1 MPKEA
6 IGTIKMP
13 YYSGTIILI
22 LSCTS
27 TKKATIM
34 NEHITKDDL
43 RQFGMLLIN
52 EMRAVMAANSV
63 QEDRAEAEW
72 IKTRAVR
79 KLLDISAGTLQ
90 NIRVT
95 EKIRCKKVLGSYYYN
110 KADLLK
116 LFSE

>member
-1 MPKEA
+1 MGEQ
-6 IGTIKMP
+6 
-13 YYSGTIILI
+13 
-22 LSCTS
+22 
-27 TKKATIM
+27 
-34 NEHITKDDL
+34 ITKDDL
-43 RQFGMLLIN
+43 RQFRMLLIN

-63 QEDRAEAEW
+63 QEERAEAEW

-95 EKIRCKKVLGSYYYN
+95 GKIRCKKVLGSYYYN

>member
-1 MPKEA
+1 MGEQ
-6 IGTIKMP
+6 
-13 YYSGTIILI
+13 
-22 LSCTS
+22 
-27 TKKATIM
+27 
-34 NEHITKDDL
+34 ITKDDL

-52 EMRAVMAANSV
+52 EMRAVMVANSV
-63 QEDRAEAEW
+63 QEERAEAEW

-95 EKIRCKKVLGSYYYN
+95 GKIRCKKVLGSYYYN
-110 KADLLK
+110 KADLLE

>member
-1 MPKEA
+1 
-6 IGTIKMP
+6 
-13 YYSGTIILI
+13 
-22 LSCTS
+22 
-27 TKKATIM
+27 M

-43 RQFGMLLIN
+43 RQFGMLLID
-52 EMRAVMAANSV
+52 EMRALLAANSV
-63 QEDRAEAEW
+63 QEERAEAEW

-95 EKIRCKKVLGSYYYN
+95 EKIRCKKVLGTYYYN